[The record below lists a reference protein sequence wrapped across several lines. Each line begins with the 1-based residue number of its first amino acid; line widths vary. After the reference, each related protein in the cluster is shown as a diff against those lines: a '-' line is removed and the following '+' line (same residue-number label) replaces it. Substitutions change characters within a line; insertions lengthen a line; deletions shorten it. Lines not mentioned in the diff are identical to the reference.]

1 MSARRNCLQCP
12 YEEATALAD
21 GDEAAHLEALAIYE
35 KLGAAPAAE
44 RLRQKLRATGIR
56 GIPRSP
62 RPSTKGNAAGLTA
75 RQLEVLS
82 LIGDGCPNA
91 DIAERLF
98 VSSKTV
104 DHHVSAILAKLDA
117 HTRAEAVS
125 IALQANLINRK

>member
-1 MSARRNCLQCP
+1 LPTVIKLRNSK
-12 YEEATALAD
+12 
-21 GDEAAHLEALAIYE
+21 ALAIYE

-44 RLRQKLRATGIR
+44 RLRQKLRATGVR
-56 GIPRSP
+56 GIPRGP

-82 LIGDGCPNA
+82 LIGDGCTNA

-98 VSSKTV
+98 ISSKTV

-117 HTRAEAVS
+117 HTALKRCPQRARPTFS
-125 IALQANLINRK
+125 IESSAPKIGNSPHQNR

>member
-1 MSARRNCLQCP
+1 
-12 YEEATALAD
+12 
-21 GDEAAHLEALAIYE
+21 
-35 KLGAAPAAE
+35 
-44 RLRQKLRATGIR
+44 
-56 GIPRSP
+56 
-62 RPSTKGNAAGLTA
+62 
-75 RQLEVLS
+75 LEVLS
-82 LIGDGCPNA
+82 LIGDGCTNA